1 MRTGKIAA
9 AVVGIAVVAALSGC
23 SAGAGAAD
31 AGGKA
36 TVNWWTW
43 DPNQAAAYSECIP
56 AFEKANPDIKVEV
69 SQFNVSD
76 YFTKL
81 TTGFV
86 AKTAPDAFQ
95 NSVTFFESYASQGQI
110 LAMDD
115 LIKKSNYDTGVFA
128 DGVDLWKYTD
138 GKQYGL
144 PLDWAAAALYFNKDL
159 VQQAGLTDDQ
169 LENLTWNPK
178 DGGTFLSV
186 VKHLSVDVNGVR
198 GDEAGYDKDH
208 VAVYG
213 IGALASNDNLG
224 QTTWGPFAGSA
235 GFKLTDKPNWP
246 TQFNYADKTF
256 ISTMDFIRSL
266 SDDGFAPKLG
276 QFTTG
281 GSDQIGS
288 GKVAIV
294 PGGSWEATSLTK
306 LPGVKVGIAP
316 VVSSEDGKRSVITNM
331 NGNNIWAG
339 TKHQEQTWKWV
350 SYMGSEACQTAAAT
364 SNGSFFPS
372 IAKSMTA
379 LIDSS
384 SKAGVDLSVF
394 GQYQSSGS
402 LFPAPAYS
410 NGAKMEAEIRPQ
422 FEAYFLGQTG
432 DETWPKLQE
441 QTKQIIAG

>member
-9 AVVGIAVVAALSGC
+9 AAVGIAALVALSGC
-23 SAGAGAAD
+23 SAGAATD
-31 AGGKA
+31 SGGSA

-115 LIKKSNYDTGVFA
+115 LIKQSKYDTSVFA
-128 DGVDLWKYTD
+128 EGVDLWKYTD

-144 PLDWAAAALYFNKDL
+144 PLDWAAAGLYFNKDL
-159 VQQAGLTDDQ
+159 VKAAGLTDEQ
-169 LENLTWNPK
+169 VQNLTWNPK

-186 VKHLSVDVNGVR
+186 VKRLTVDANGVR
-198 GDEAGYDKDH
+198 GDEAGFDKNN

-213 IGALASNDNLG
+213 VGALASDDNLG
-224 QTTWGPFAGSA
+224 QTTWGPFAGST

-246 TQFNYADKTF
+246 TQFNYSDKKF
-256 ISTMDFIRSL
+256 IETMDFMRQL
-266 SDDGFAPKLG
+266 GEDGFAPKLG

-281 GSDQIGS
+281 ASDQIGS
-288 GKVAIV
+288 GKVAMV
-294 PGGSWEATSLTK
+294 PGGSWEATSLSK
-306 LPGVKVGIAP
+306 LPGVSVGVAP
-316 VVSSEDGKRSVITNM
+316 VVASADGVRSVISNM

-364 SNGSFFPS
+364 
-372 IAKSMTA
+372 
-379 LIDSS
+379 
-384 SKAGVDLSVF
+384 
-394 GQYQSSGS
+394 
-402 LFPAPAYS
+402 
-410 NGAKMEAEIRPQ
+410 
-422 FEAYFLGQTG
+422 
-432 DETWPKLQE
+432 
-441 QTKQIIAG
+441 

>member
-9 AVVGIAVVAALSGC
+9 AAVGIAALVALSGC
-23 SAGAGAAD
+23 SAGAATD
-31 AGGKA
+31 SGGSA

-115 LIKKSNYDTGVFA
+115 LIKQSKYDTGVFA
-128 DGVDLWKYTD
+128 EGVDLWKYTD

-144 PLDWAAAALYFNKDL
+144 PLDWAAAGLYFNKDL
-159 VQQAGLTDDQ
+159 VKAAGLTDEQ
-169 LENLTWNPK
+169 VQNLTWNPK

-186 VKHLSVDVNGVR
+186 VKRLTVDANGVR
-198 GDEAGYDKDH
+198 GDEAGFDKNN

-213 IGALASNDNLG
+213 VGALASDDNLG
-224 QTTWGPFAGSA
+224 QTTWGPFAGST

-246 TQFNYADKTF
+246 TQFNYSDKKF
-256 ISTMDFIRSL
+256 IETMDFMRQL
-266 SDDGFAPKLG
+266 GEDGFAPKLG

-281 GSDQIGS
+281 ASDQIGS
-288 GKVAIV
+288 GKVAMV
-294 PGGSWEATSLTK
+294 PGGSWEATSLSK
-306 LPGVKVGIAP
+306 LPGVSVGVAP
-316 VVSSEDGKRSVITNM
+316 VVASADGVRSVISNM

-372 IAKSMTA
+372 IGASMDALIAKSA
-379 LIDSS
+379 KD
-384 SKAGVDLSVF
+384 GVDLSAF
-394 GQYQSSGS
+394 GKYQSSGS

-422 FEAYFLGQTG
+422 FEAYFLNQVNDDVWPQLEDQTR
-432 DETWPKLQE
+432 
-441 QTKQIIAG
+441 QIIGG